1 MLSPTKKVLEE
12 YKLLVVKMND
22 DHSIL
27 ATKTTLE
34 FLCEVEVVMP
44 TSFTFY
50 PRWKQ
55 SMNSSSLFKVTM
67 LLFVTLWGL

>member
-1 MLSPTKKVLEE
+1 MLSPTKKVFEE

-50 PRWKQ
+50 PCWK
-55 SMNSSSLFKVTM
+55 
-67 LLFVTLWGL
+67 